1 MTVSRS
7 CAPAFRIRSL
17 AALAGA
23 CASLGLAAA
32 AHAEEISER
41 TPAEPQGQVEVSNTS
56 GSVTITGWNKN
67 EVEVAGDLGEGSER
81 LEFTSSGGITRIKV
95 VLPKKTHDVD
105 DTDLDIR
112 VPSRSSIAV
121 NTVSADIVV
130 RDVAG
135 AQRLQTV
142 SADISTEAVAED
154 VECKTVSGDITVV
167 GAGQRG
173 LLTITTVSGD
183 AQVQHVAGEVNANTV
198 SGNLNVNL
206 GDTTRSRLRS
216 TSGDL
221 NLHGKLVGDARL
233 DAESISGDVRVDLD
247 TPIAADFEVST
258 FNGEIRNCFGPKSSR
273 TDEYAPGRE
282 LRFREGTGSTG
293 RVRIKTL
300 NGDIS
305 LCRK

>member
-1 MTVSRS
+1 M
-7 CAPAFRIRSL
+7 
-17 AALAGA
+17 
-23 CASLGLAAA
+23 
-32 AHAEEISER
+32 
-41 TPAEPQGQVEVSNTS
+41 
-56 GSVTITGWNKN
+56 
-67 EVEVAGDLGEGSER
+67 
-81 LEFTSSGGITRIKV
+81 
-95 VLPKKTHDVD
+95 
-105 DTDLDIR
+105 
-112 VPSRSSIAV
+112 PSRSSIAV

-154 VECKTVSGDITVV
+154 VECKTVSGDITVA

-221 NLHGKLVGDARL
+221 NLHGKLVGDATSRRREHQRRRARRPRHADRRGIRGF
-233 DAESISGDVRVDLD
+233 DA
-247 TPIAADFEVST
+247 ST
-258 FNGEIRNCFGPKSSR
+258 ARSATASAPKSSR